1 MKRLIPLLLLV
12 FVWGCKKTDLKSSL
26 PVEPL
31 PTFRLDTANVL
42 PSTIQIL
49 RTDQRVQKD
58 SFQVQFGP
66 VVVPL
71 VRLDSLQ
78 YALLVPVLPA
88 GTYYLKLK
96 AAGVKDSLPIT
107 ILPFSSIPDP
117 AAFVGQLQQDV
128 ARLTDSLQTFAVA
141 GTVSTPEL
149 NFLRQLHQQLQ
160 RNLAALTADQQ
171 AALALYLSRL
181 PFDRS
186 ALSSFTADTT
196 YLWQHLAPHADP
208 ASWLETEVRAAQ
220 LTAATLAG
228 FTTHTQQLARM
239 WSVSPQGIH
248 GPAYQLTLQ
257 LLTYQKLKLRQQLL
271 RAASVA
277 GIASGDLLTADGS
290 GTQSKPLQA
299 VRNRSAVQRFQARY
313 RTMEAGDGA
322 LFNGLA
328 GQVFAASQQQAALEP
343 QLNQQWQAL
352 QQRFPAALSEVVS
365 SYPGFQFSFPQQA
378 TFKTA
383 AVPTAW
389 LSVVRISN
397 PTIRVTTTVEPT
409 GVMRFTFGS
418 SDTALA
424 DGTAFTFDVVYTQ
437 PALQRSISFTQQARF
452 QNYASVIIGSQE
464 WMSENLAVT
473 TFRNG
478 DPIPYV
484 GWGPTWATLK
494 TPAWCFYNNDPA
506 TVPVYGILYNWYAVA
521 DPRGLAPAGWH
532 VPSDAEWNTL
542 INSLGGQAAAGGSMK
557 AVSPLWNAPNT
568 GATNSS
574 GFTALPGGFRGNG
587 GTYDRLG
594 KNGSWWSSNQSSANG
609 AFFRTV
615 FFDQA
620 AASRAA
626 ASKQDGLSVRCIKD

>member
-1 MKRLIPLLLLV
+1 MKRLIPLLLL
-12 FVWGCKKTDLKSSL
+12 FAVWGCKKTDLSS
-26 PVEPL
+26 PIPEEPL

-107 ILPFSSIPDP
+107 ILSYSSIPDP

-128 ARLTDSLQTFAVA
+128 SRLTDSLQNYAVT

-171 AALALYLSRL
+171 AALALYVSRL

-196 YLWQHLAPHADP
+196 YQWQHLAPHADP

-220 LTAATLAG
+220 FTAATLAG
-228 FTTHTQQLARM
+228 FTTHTQQLACM

-257 LLTYQKLKLRQQLL
+257 LLTCQKLKLRQQLL
-271 RAASVA
+271 RAGSVA
-277 GIASGDLLTADGS
+277 GIATGDLITADGS

-299 VRNRSAVQRFQARY
+299 VRNRSAVQRLQARY
-313 RTMEAGDGA
+313 RTLEAGDGA

-365 SYPGFQFSFPQQA
+365 SYPSFQFSFPQQA

-383 AVPTAW
+383 AVPTAG
-389 LSVVRISN
+389 LSVARISN
-397 PTIRVTTTVEPT
+397 PKISIHQ
-409 GVMRFTFGS
+409 GVDPAGLIRFTFGS
-418 SDTALA
+418 SDTSLA

-452 QNYASVIIGSQE
+452 QNYASVIIGSLE
-464 WMSENLAVT
+464 WMSENLDVAF
-473 TFRNG
+473 FRNG
-478 DPIPYV
+478 DPIPHV
-484 GWGPTWATLK
+484 PHGPTWALLK
-494 TPAWCFYNNDPA
+494 TPAWCYYNNDPS
-506 TVPVYGILYNWYAVA
+506 TVAVYGRMYNWYAVG

-532 VPSDAEWNTL
+532 VARDGEWSTL
-542 INSLGGQAAAGGSMK
+542 ANFLGGTAIAGGRLK
-557 AVSPLWNAPNT
+557 AVTLWNAPNT
-568 GATNSS
+568 GASNSS
-574 GFTALPGGFRGNG
+574 GFTALPGGVRGNG
-587 GTYDRLG
+587 GSYFGLG
-594 KNGSWWSSNQSSANG
+594 SGGIWWCAEQYGPNGAIFWALSSSSA
-609 AFFRTV
+609 V
-615 FFDQA
+615 I
-620 AASRAA
+620 SRGGS
-626 ASKQDGLSVRCIKD
+626 SKQDGQSVRCVRD